1 MARGRPVPAQADG
14 PSAPRWLAAAANWY
28 RAKNPVLMFVLI
40 FGGVMGLYYAAT
52 LTPLFHH
59 TLFPAYLRWNARVS
73 NGFLQWLGQGTTVA
87 GSGIS
92 SARFAIDVSRGCDA
106 IEPSML
112 FLAAVLA
119 FPSAFRRKL
128 PGLFIGT
135 LVLLA
140 VNLVRIV
147 SLFLTGVYYPKA
159 FDAMHADVWQI
170 LFILLAIV
178 FWALW
183 VQWASRRPAPAPAAT
198 AAG

>member
-1 MARGRPVPAQADG
+1 
-14 PSAPRWLAAAANWY
+14 
-28 RAKNPVLMFVLI
+28 
-40 FGGVMGLYYAAT
+40 MGLEDS
-52 LTPLFHH
+52 PQSGNRH
-59 TLFPAYLRWNARVS
+59 P
-73 NGFLQWLGQGTTVA
+73 NGITRINFDSFSIL
-87 GSGIS
+87 
-92 SARFAIDVSRGCDA
+92 D
-106 IEPSML
+106 
-112 FLAAVLA
+112 
-119 FPSAFRRKL
+119 PSAFRRKL

-183 VQWASRRPAPAPAAT
+183 VQWASRRPAPAPVAT